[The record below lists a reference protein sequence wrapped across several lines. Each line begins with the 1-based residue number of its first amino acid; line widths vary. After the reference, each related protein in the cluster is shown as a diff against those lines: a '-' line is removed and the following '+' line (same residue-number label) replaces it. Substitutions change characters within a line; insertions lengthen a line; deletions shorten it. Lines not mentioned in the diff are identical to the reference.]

1 MRINR
6 GGRSSHQL
14 TLVEDSP
21 LRKADPRTKLFLSL
35 AISLVVMT
43 SIERL
48 LIFLGV
54 YLLFLIWARLLTPT
68 AQHIWRLKWILIL
81 LFAFDWWLISLDH
94 AVLICIRIILLTG
107 VFALFFST
115 TNTRELGLALEKLYV
130 PYRYAFSLSL
140 AFQSLG
146 LLDDEW
152 RAIREAQ
159 TSRGALP
166 DSSSFWKLITN
177 VGDLISLTVPA
188 IVLTTKRA
196 WAITEASYARGFDS
210 PHRVSY
216 HTLEFSRLDFV
227 LMAGTM
233 LLLILLFW
241 RW

>member
-1 MRINR
+1 MRVSQA
-6 GGRSSHQL
+6 GRARQL
-14 TLVEDSP
+14 ALVEDSP
-21 LRKADPRTKLFLSL
+21 LRRADPRTKLFLSL

-54 YLLFLIWARLLTPT
+54 YVLFLLWVRLIFPT
-68 AQHIWRLKWILIL
+68 LEQIWRLKWVLIL
-81 LFAFDWWLISLDH
+81 LFLLDWWLISLDH
-94 AVLICIRIILLTG
+94 AILICLRLIVLTG

-115 TNTRELGLALEKLYV
+115 TNTRELGLALEKLRV
-130 PYRYAFSLSL
+130 PYRYAFSVSL

-159 TSRGALP
+159 SSRGALP
-166 DSSSFWKLITN
+166 NLASFWKLIAN

-216 HTLEFSRLDFV
+216 HSLSFTRLDFL
-227 LMAGTM
+227 LMTGTII
-233 LLLILLFW
+233 LLILLFW
-241 RW
+241 SW

>member
-1 MRINR
+1 MRISPV
-6 GGRSSHQL
+6 GRARQL
-14 TLVEDSP
+14 ALVEDSP
-21 LRKADPRTKLFLSL
+21 LRHADPRTKLFLSL
-35 AISLVVMT
+35 AVSLVVMT

-48 LIFLGV
+48 LIFIGV
-54 YLLFLIWARLLTPT
+54 YVLFLFWARLLTPT
-68 AQHIWRLKWILIL
+68 VQHIWRLKWVLIL
-81 LFAFDWWLISLDH
+81 LFAFDWWIISLDH
-94 AVLICIRIILLTG
+94 AILICLRLTLLTG

-115 TNTRELGLALEKLYV
+115 TNTRELGLALEKLRV

-159 TSRGALP
+159 SSRGALP
-166 DSSSFWKLITN
+166 NFSSFWKFVTN

-216 HTLEFSRLDFV
+216 HTLAFTRLDF
-227 LMAGTM
+227 LLIAGTFI
-233 LLLILLFW
+233 LLTLLFW

>member
-1 MRINR
+1 MRVSPA
-6 GGRSSHQL
+6 GRSRQL
-14 TLVEDSP
+14 ALVEDSP
-21 LRKADPRTKLFLSL
+21 LRHADPRTKLFLSL

-54 YLLFLIWARLLTPT
+54 YVLFLLWARLFIPT
-68 AQHIWRLKWILIL
+68 VEHIWRLKWVLIL
-81 LFAFDWWLISLDH
+81 LFFLDWWLISLDH
-94 AVLICIRIILLTG
+94 AMLICLRLILLTG

-115 TNTRELGLALEKLYV
+115 TNTRELGLALEKLRV

-159 TSRGALP
+159 SSRGALP
-166 DSSSFWKLITN
+166 NVSSFWKFITN

-216 HTLEFSRLDFV
+216 HSLSFTRLD
-227 LMAGTM
+227 LLLITGTIN
-233 LLLILLFW
+233 LLILLFW

>member
-48 LIFLGV
+48 LIFLGL
-54 YLLFLIWARLLTPT
+54 YLLFLVWARLLTPT
-68 AQHIWRLKWILIL
+68 AQHIWRLKWVLIL

-166 DSSSFWKLITN
+166 DSSSLWKFVTN

-216 HTLEFSRLDFV
+216 HTLEFSRLDFL
-227 LMAGTM
+227 LMAGTT

>member
-1 MRINR
+1 MRVSPA
-6 GGRSSHQL
+6 GRSRQL
-14 TLVEDSP
+14 ALVEDSP
-21 LRKADPRTKLFLSL
+21 LRHADPRTKLFLSL

-54 YLLFLIWARLLTPT
+54 YVLFLLWARLLAPT
-68 AQHIWRLKWILIL
+68 LQHIWRLKWVLIL
-81 LFAFDWWLISLDH
+81 LFLFDWWMINLDH
-94 AVLICIRIILLTG
+94 AILICLRLILLTG
-107 VFALFFST
+107 VFALFFSA
-115 TNTRELGLALEKLYV
+115 TNTRELGLALEKLRV

-159 TSRGALP
+159 SSRGALP
-166 DSSSFWKLITN
+166 NVSSFWKFITN

-216 HTLEFSRLDFV
+216 HSLSFTRLDFL
-227 LMAGTM
+227 LMTGTII
-233 LLLILLFW
+233 LLILLFW

>member
-1 MRINR
+1 MRVSPA
-6 GGRSSHQL
+6 GRSRQL
-14 TLVEDSP
+14 ALVEDSP
-21 LRKADPRTKLFLSL
+21 LRHADPRTKLFLSL
-35 AISLVVMT
+35 AVSLVVMT

-48 LIFLGV
+48 LIFLAV
-54 YLLFLIWARLLTPT
+54 YVLFLLWARLIIPT
-68 AQHIWRLKWILIL
+68 VEHIWRLKWVLIL
-81 LFAFDWWLISLDH
+81 LFFLDWWLISLDH
-94 AVLICIRIILLTG
+94 AMLICLRLILLTG

-115 TNTRELGLALEKLYV
+115 TNTRELGLALEKLRV

-152 RAIREAQ
+152 RTIREAQ
-159 TSRGALP
+159 SSRGALP
-166 DSSSFWKLITN
+166 NFSSFWKFISN

-216 HTLEFSRLDFV
+216 HSLSFTRLDFL
-227 LMAGTM
+227 LMTGTII
-233 LLLILLFW
+233 LLILLFW

>member
-68 AQHIWRLKWILIL
+68 AQHIWRLKWLLIL

-94 AVLICIRIILLTG
+94 AVLICIRLILLTG

-166 DSSSFWKLITN
+166 DSSSFWRFVTN

-216 HTLEFSRLDFV
+216 HTLEFSRLDFL
-227 LMAGTM
+227 LMAGTT

>member
-1 MRINR
+1 M
-6 GGRSSHQL
+6 
-14 TLVEDSP
+14 
-21 LRKADPRTKLFLSL
+21 
-35 AISLVVMT
+35 
-43 SIERL
+43 
-48 LIFLGV
+48 
-54 YLLFLIWARLLTPT
+54 
-68 AQHIWRLKWILIL
+68 IL

-94 AVLICIRIILLTG
+94 AVLICIRLILLTG

-166 DSSSFWKLITN
+166 DSSSFWKLVTN

-216 HTLEFSRLDFV
+216 HTLEFSRLDFL

>member
-6 GGRSSHQL
+6 GGRSRQIS
-14 TLVEDSP
+14 LVEDSP
-21 LRKADPRTKLFLSL
+21 LRNADPRTKLFLSL

-68 AQHIWRLKWILIL
+68 AQHIWRLKWVLIL

>member
-1 MRINR
+1 MRVSPA
-6 GGRSSHQL
+6 GRARQL
-14 TLVEDSP
+14 ALVEDSP
-21 LRKADPRTKLFLSL
+21 LRHADPRTKLFLSL
-35 AISLVVMT
+35 AVSLVVMT

-54 YLLFLIWARLLTPT
+54 YVLFLLWARLIIPT
-68 AQHIWRLKWILIL
+68 VEHIWRLKWVLIL
-81 LFAFDWWLISLDH
+81 LFFFDWWIISLDH
-94 AVLICIRIILLTG
+94 AILICLRLTLLTG

-115 TNTRELGLALEKLYV
+115 TNTRELGLALEKLRV

-159 TSRGALP
+159 SSRGALP
-166 DSSSFWKLITN
+166 NFSSFWKFITN

-216 HTLEFSRLDFV
+216 HSLSFTRLDFL
-227 LMAGTM
+227 LMTGTII
-233 LLLILLFW
+233 LLILLFW

>member
-1 MRINR
+1 MRVSPV
-6 GGRSSHQL
+6 GRARQL
-14 TLVEDSP
+14 ALVEDSP
-21 LRKADPRTKLFLSL
+21 LRHADPRTKLFLSL
-35 AISLVVMT
+35 AVSLVVMT
-43 SIERL
+43 TIDRL

-54 YLLFLIWARLLTPT
+54 YVLFLLWGRLFIPT
-68 AQHIWRLKWILIL
+68 VEHIWRLKWVLIL
-81 LFAFDWWLISLDH
+81 LFFLDWWLISLDH
-94 AVLICIRIILLTG
+94 AVLICLRLILLTG

-115 TNTRELGLALEKLYV
+115 TNTRELGLALEKLRV

-159 TSRGALP
+159 SSRGALP
-166 DSSSFWKLITN
+166 NFSSFWKFVTN

-216 HTLEFSRLDFV
+216 HSLSFTRLDFL
-227 LMAGTM
+227 LMTGTII
-233 LLLILLFW
+233 LLILLFW

>member
-1 MRINR
+1 MRVSPV
-6 GGRSSHQL
+6 GRARQL
-14 TLVEDSP
+14 ALVEDSP
-21 LRKADPRTKLFLSL
+21 LRHADPRTKLFLSL
-35 AISLVVMT
+35 AVSLVVMT

-48 LIFLGV
+48 LIFIGV
-54 YLLFLIWARLLTPT
+54 YVFFLLWARLLIPT
-68 AQHIWRLKWILIL
+68 AQHIWRLKWVLTL
-81 LFAFDWWLISLDH
+81 LFFFDWWIISLDH
-94 AVLICIRIILLTG
+94 AILICLRLILLTG

-115 TNTRELGLALEKLYV
+115 TNTRELGLALEKLRV

-159 TSRGALP
+159 SSRGALP
-166 DSSSFWKLITN
+166 NFSSFWKFVTN

-216 HTLEFSRLDFV
+216 HSLSFTRLDFL

-233 LLLILLFW
+233 ILLILLFW

>member
-1 MRINR
+1 MRVSPA
-6 GGRSSHQL
+6 GRARQL
-14 TLVEDSP
+14 ALVEDSP
-21 LRKADPRTKLFLSL
+21 LRHADPRMKLFLSL
-35 AISLVVMT
+35 AVSLVVMT

-54 YLLFLIWARLLTPT
+54 YVLFLFWARLLTPT
-68 AQHIWRLKWILIL
+68 LQHIWRLKWVLIL
-81 LFAFDWWLISLDH
+81 LFFFDWWIISLDH
-94 AVLICIRIILLTG
+94 AILICLRLILLTG

-115 TNTRELGLALEKLYV
+115 TNTRELGLALEKLRV

-159 TSRGALP
+159 SSRGALP
-166 DSSSFWKLITN
+166 NFSSFWKFVTN

-216 HTLEFSRLDFV
+216 HSLSFTRLDFL
-227 LMAGTM
+227 LMTGTII
-233 LLLILLFW
+233 LLILLFW

>member
-1 MRINR
+1 MRVSPA
-6 GGRSSHQL
+6 GRSRQL
-14 TLVEDSP
+14 SLIEDSP
-21 LRKADPRTKLFLSL
+21 LRHADPRTKLFLSL

-54 YLLFLIWARLLTPT
+54 YVFFLLWARLLIPT
-68 AQHIWRLKWILIL
+68 AQHIWRLKWVLIL
-81 LFAFDWWLISLDH
+81 LFFFDWWIISLDH
-94 AVLICIRIILLTG
+94 AILICLRLTLLTG

-115 TNTRELGLALEKLYV
+115 TNTRELGLALEKLRV

-159 TSRGALP
+159 SSRGALP
-166 DSSSFWKLITN
+166 NFSSFWKFISN

-216 HTLEFSRLDFV
+216 HTLSFTRLDFW
-227 LMAGTM
+227 LIAGTIV
-233 LLLILLFW
+233 LLILLFW